1 MTKSNLKTSET
12 TKRVALLLKEL
23 VKKPLS
29 YDDMLKLLSEK
40 GEKPVYTT
48 EVLNKYINT
57 LRTLGLQVK
66 RIDGKYTLLTFLF
79 QLVLSKQ
86 ETNVF
91 NNLETSILKYG
102 TDKNIKCFLD
112 IKKKILKFFDVN
124 SQREINNYVEQFL
137 TTPLGLKIKMFE
149 KICDDE
155 LTVKIK
161 YSGETITVEPK
172 QVLFT
177 EKKIYFECFDIKK
190 IETRKLPLQKITLV
204 SQEPVKN
211 KNIIASNAVIYEI
224 RNRLAQNYILKEGES
239 IIFQNDE
246 KKVIKAENE
255 DYELLTK
262 RLIRYK
268 NNCKIIKPVKFRYYF
283 EKYTDKILSLY
294 EIETSK

>member
-1 MTKSNLKTSET
+1 MSKSNLKISDT

-23 VKKPLS
+23 IKRPLS
-29 YDDMLKLLSEK
+29 YDDMLKLFSEN

-57 LRTLGLQVK
+57 LRTLGLQIK
-66 RIDGKYTLLTFLF
+66 RIDGKYTLLTFLY

-86 ETNVF
+86 ETEVF
-91 NNLETSILKYG
+91 NNIETSILKYG
-102 TDKNIKCFLD
+102 TDKNIKCFLGL
-112 IKKKILKFFDVN
+112 KKKILKFFDAN
-124 SQREINNYVEQFL
+124 SQREINNYVEQVL

-161 YSGETITVEPK
+161 YNGEIITAEPR
-172 QVLFT
+172 QILFSDN
-177 EKKIYFECFDIKK
+177 KIYFECLDTKK
-190 IETRKLPLQKITLV
+190 IEIRKLPIQKVSLILQ
-204 SQEPVKN
+204 QPAKN
-211 KNIIASNAVIYEI
+211 KNIMMASSVVYEI
-224 RNRLAQNYILKEGES
+224 MGRLAQNYILKEGES

-255 DYELLTK
+255 DYELLIK

-268 NNCKIIKPVKFRYYF
+268 NNCKIIKPVKFRDYF
-283 EKYTDKILSLY
+283 EKYTDRILSLY
-294 EIETSK
+294 EGEAC